1 MMCSHRCDGGFRLL
15 ALLIF
20 TACLTPLAACS
31 HSESSGQ
38 MAVVVPERLELY
50 STTAKVKRV
59 VAELRSGDR
68 VTVLERVED
77 SGANWVKLSGPNGQT
92 GWTEAR
98 HLVSQEIVDR
108 SRQIASE
115 IQQTQAQAIGR
126 SKASLKLRLTPDR
139 SAEDNVITTLP
150 SGSTLEIVDRE
161 RHPRPA
167 PSDAKTVTQPV
178 ADVKD
183 SEAQSTKYDEWYKV
197 RVKDNALLPAGWIYA
212 GSVEL
217 AVPGEITYY
226 ASSGRKIVGWQKI
239 GTARDDEGRAGDH
252 YLVLERWA
260 LLSDDKS
267 DFSRIQVMAYDP
279 KSRDYYVPFREDVQG
294 RLPVT
299 LKMEGSHGTFRI
311 QALDKDGSTHPLDYK
326 IETLEG
332 GKIRVTRVTPKN
344 QPTGKRK
351 R

>member
-1 MMCSHRCDGGFRLL
+1 MMCSHRCDGGFRLI

-20 TACLTPLAACS
+20 AACLLPLAACS
-31 HSESSGQ
+31 HGETSSQ
-38 MAVVVPERLELY
+38 MAVVVPERLTLY
-50 STTAKVKRV
+50 STTAKVKRE

-68 VTVLERVED
+68 VTVLERAED
-77 SGANWVKLSGPNGQT
+77 GGVNWVKLSGPNGQT
-92 GWTEAR
+92 GWTKAQ

-108 SRQIASE
+108 SRKIADE
-115 IQQTQAQAIGR
+115 IRETAAQAIG
-126 SKASLKLRLTPDR
+126 SPNDSLKLRLTPDR
-139 SAEDNVITTLP
+139 STEDNVITMLP
-150 SGSTLEIVDRE
+150 SGTLLEIVDRE
-161 RHPRPA
+161 RRPR
-167 PSDAKTVTQPV
+167 
-178 ADVKD
+178 
-183 SEAQSTKYDEWYKV
+183 
-197 RVKDNALLPAGWIYA
+197 PAGWIYA
-212 GSVEL
+212 SSVKL

-260 LLSDDKS
+260 LLSDDKG

-279 KSRDYYVPFREDVQG
+279 KSRDYYVPFREDVAG

-299 LKMEGSHGTFRI
+299 LKMEGSRGTFRV
-311 QALDKDGSTHPLDYK
+311 QALDKDGHIHPLDYT

-332 GKIRVTRVTPKN
+332 GKLRVARVTPKN
-344 QPTGKRK
+344 QAPGKRK

>member
-1 MMCSHRCDGGFRLL
+1 MMCSHRCDGGFRLI

-20 TACLTPLAACS
+20 AACLLPLAACS
-31 HSESSGQ
+31 HGETSSQ
-38 MAVVVPERLELY
+38 MAVVVPERLTLY
-50 STTAKVKRV
+50 STTAKVKRE

-68 VTVLERVED
+68 VTVLERAED
-77 SGANWVKLSGPNGQT
+77 GGVNWVKLSGPNGQT
-92 GWTEAR
+92 GWTKAQ

-108 SRQIASE
+108 SRKIADE
-115 IQQTQAQAIGR
+115 IRETAAQAIG
-126 SKASLKLRLTPDR
+126 SPNDSLKLRLTPDR
-139 SAEDNVITTLP
+139 STEDNVITMLP
-150 SGSTLEIVDRE
+150 SGTLLEIVDRE
-161 RHPRPA
+161 RRPRPA
-167 PSDAKTVTQPV
+167 LTDAKAATQPV

-183 SEAQSTKYDEWYKV
+183 GEAQNTKYDEWYKV

-212 GSVEL
+212 SSVKL

-260 LLSDDKS
+260 LLSDDKG

-279 KSRDYYVPFREDVQG
+279 KSRDYYVPFREDVAG

-299 LKMEGSHGTFRI
+299 LKMEGSRGTFRV
-311 QALDKDGSTHPLDYK
+311 QALDKDGHIHPLDYT

-332 GKIRVTRVTPKN
+332 GKLRVARVTPKN
-344 QPTGKRK
+344 QAPGKRK